1 MGDQAGTQHQSQPNE
16 QKKKLSDK
24 DLDLSNTTRGVWL
37 VKVPNYIADRWKE
50 CNSQEEVGKLKITR
64 R

>member
-1 MGDQAGTQHQSQPNE
+1 MGDHQGGASSQSQDA
-16 QKKKLSDK
+16 KKKLSDK

-50 CNSQEEVGKLKITR
+50 CKGQEEVGKLKIAR